1 MAPRKNANAKKMFQ
15 IKEGTKLLYKHYL
28 IGYSMLLMGF
38 GGYIG
43 YLNPYISTTDHRYLN
58 DNEI

>member
-1 MAPRKNANAKKMFQ
+1 MAPRKNADAKKMFQ

-28 IGYSMLLMGF
+28 IGSSMLSMGF

-43 YLNPYISTTDHRYLN
+43 YLDPYISTADYRYPN